1 MERTPELYAA
11 FAMSAGVLDAEPAA
25 GPAPPPPLM
34 GPPPC
39 ANPIRTGAAVNM
51 ITTARIPRPARI
63 DTSGVLSQNSLPTV
77 STRMRVAGL
86 RFRASGGRRAV
97 VLVEL
102 HGNNKVLYNCVR
114 NQSLD
119 RSR

>member
-25 GPAPPPPLM
+25 GPAPPPLM
-34 GPPPC
+34 EPPPC
-39 ANPIRTGAAVNM
+39 ANPIPTGAAVNM

-77 STRMRVAGL
+77 STRMRGAGL

-102 HGNNKVLYNCVR
+102 LGNNKVLYNCVR

-119 RSR
+119 RS